1 MEFISPSSSL
11 HGSYARSLFVL
22 FMATSHTRFSA
33 TPLLPRRVVLM
44 CSSRTNLHVS
54 GRLSNPIFRL
64 LVWIGV
70 VVSSISLFEQF
81 SFAVSG
87 HLPPIAQ
94 AAADQNADRDAYSE
108 ENEDPCNRVRR

>member
-1 MEFISPSSSL
+1 
-11 HGSYARSLFVL
+11 
-22 FMATSHTRFSA
+22 
-33 TPLLPRRVVLM
+33 M

-87 HLPPIAQ
+87 HLPPIALISINVPMS
-94 AAADQNADRDAYSE
+94 ACWIALDVYWWFGGTVARVCGFSSTKFGTCQNNVLALVEFAFM
-108 ENEDPCNRVRR
+108 CLMT